1 MSWRD
6 ERVGRDL
13 VGMDAVDGV
22 LVQVEAREAA
32 SRRMSRRDRQQVE
45 SRRMKAGETLREEGT
60 REEGG

>member
-1 MSWRD
+1 VSSRD
-6 ERVGRDL
+6 ERVGRHL

-32 SRRMSRRDRQQVE
+32 WRRLSRRDRRQVE
-45 SRRMKAGETLREEGT
+45 NTRMKAGETLRREET